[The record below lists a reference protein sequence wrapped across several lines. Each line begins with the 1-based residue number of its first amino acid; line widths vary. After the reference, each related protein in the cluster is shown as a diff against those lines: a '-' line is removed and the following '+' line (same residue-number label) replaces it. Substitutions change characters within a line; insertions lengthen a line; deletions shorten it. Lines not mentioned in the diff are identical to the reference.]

1 MTDNDSNNEINFD
14 HLNTY
19 VAGDV
24 DLTAE
29 LFSLFQHQVEM
40 WGRALVVDTDDETW
54 ESVTHSLKG
63 TANAVG
69 ALDLADLCRKAE
81 GYTGERNRAGL
92 REKAIQ
98 DIEFSISRTVAEIQ
112 RWEYKQKMNALRGAI
127 PNSS

>member
-1 MTDNDSNNEINFD
+1 MTNNDSNNEINFD

-24 DLTAE
+24 ELTAE
-29 LFSLFQHQVEM
+29 LFSLFQNQVEM
-40 WGRALVVDTDDETW
+40 WGRVLVKDTDDETW

-69 ALDLADLCRKAE
+69 ALNLADLCRKAE

-112 RWEYKQKMNALRGAI
+112 RWEYKQKMNALRGVI